1 MVIKY
6 TLENGFTILIN
17 RKPNIHT
24 TTVKLVVKTGM
35 LYETDSQNGISHFL
49 EHMAFKGTET
59 RTAKELINFIEQLGG
74 NTNAYTSEDKT
85 VYYVNL
91 PSEYWKEGCEFLA
104 DVSRNSVFPE
114 NELEKEREI
123 IIQEYKER
131 NTDPNYTSYLNFIK
145 TGFKGHNASRQV
157 LGTLKNIK
165 SFTSYDLYKYYKKH
179 YIPEKMILAITLP
192 EKCEKEK
199 EIVKYID
206 SLFGDM
212 EYGTQYIEI
221 YPKIKMKSGK
231 KSIIYKPGI
240 EQSYMLL
247 GIPSIPL
254 NDELRP
260 AFEIF
265 TTILDGGMSTRLFQT
280 LREELGLAY
289 SVYSFNYT
297 NIVTEFFGIGV
308 ITEQQNEN
316 LVCHKVKKIIESM
329 INNVSDEELIK
340 AKNATK
346 YAFAEALD
354 QTDNTS
360 YDINSLFYLNKMF
373 DAEYELNKLTNVTK
387 EDVYTV
393 IKRLLENKFT
403 VSIVRPEK
411 KEENNV

>member
-1 MVIKY
+1 MTTKHV
-6 TLENGFTILIN
+6 LDNSFTILIN
-17 RKPNIHT
+17 QKSNIHT
-24 TTVKLVVKTGM
+24 VNIKLVVKTGM

-59 RTAKELINFIEQLGG
+59 KTAKELINFIEQLGG

-91 PSEYWKEGCEFLA
+91 PYEYWKEGCEFLA
-104 DVSRNSVFPE
+104 DVSRNSIFPE
-114 NELEKEREI
+114 EELEKEREV

-131 NTDPNYTSYLNFIK
+131 NSDPNYVSYVNLIK
-145 TGFKGHNASRQV
+145 TGFNGHNASRQV
-157 LGTLKNIK
+157 LGTLENIK

-192 EKCEKEK
+192 KKCGKKK
-199 EIVKYID
+199 EIINYINN
-206 SLFGDM
+206 LFGDM
-212 EYGTQYIEI
+212 EYGTQYVEI
-221 YPKIKMKSGK
+221 YKKIDMEGDK

-247 GIPSIPL
+247 GLPNIPI
-254 NDELRP
+254 NNKLRP

-289 SVYSFNYT
+289 SVYTFNYT
-297 NIVTEFFGIGV
+297 NIVTEIFGIGV
-308 ITEQQNEN
+308 VTEQKNEN
-316 LVCHKVKKIIESM
+316 LVCNKVKEIIMSM
-329 INNVSDEELIK
+329 INTITDEELIK
-340 AKNATK
+340 AKNVTK

-360 YDINSLFYLNKMF
+360 YDINSLFYLNKLF
-373 DAEYELNKLTNVTK
+373 NPKHELNRLMNVTK
-387 EDVYTV
+387 EDIYAV
-393 IKRLLENKFT
+393 IKKLLKNKFT
-403 VSIVRPEK
+403 ISIVRPEK
-411 KEENNV
+411 KEENND